1 MDKYDMSVFA
11 KKKDLQDALDYTKNH
26 YRPHD
31 PGNYLYYLTF
41 NYKFSQKFDDK
52 FFELL
57 YATLI
62 SWNMNSRAA
71 KLSDFEKFTA
81 SILSHKDDFKKLE
94 KVTIVDLESQK
105 GTIKK
110 LFNEL
115 ELVDTKTPLVTFSKT
130 LHFILPNL
138 IAPIDRKYTLRFFYG
153 KNPEGC
159 FTSRQ
164 KQFEVFWKIE
174 MEFSKY
180 AQKQKD
186 LSSYVEVN
194 GWNRSIPKVLDN
206 AVIGYISPTVERENK
221 KRRAIEK
228 KKREEEKAILASHK

>member
-1 MDKYDMSVFA
+1 
-11 KKKDLQDALDYTKNH
+11 
-26 YRPHD
+26 
-31 PGNYLYYLTF
+31 
-41 NYKFSQKFDDK
+41 
-52 FFELL
+52 
-57 YATLI
+57 
-62 SWNMNSRAA
+62 
-71 KLSDFEKFTA
+71 
-81 SILSHKDDFKKLE
+81 
-94 KVTIVDLESQK
+94 LESQK

-164 KQFEVFWKIE
+164 KQFDVFWKIE

-180 AQKQKD
+180 AQKQKE
-186 LSSYVEVN
+186 LSSFVEVN

-228 KKREEEKAILASHK
+228 KKREDEKAILASYK